1 MTDDEYKGVLT
12 LVSAATLHAILSN
25 EKTSLHGA
33 SKMVPIA
40 VNIAEQLL
48 EEIDLLD
55 VEED

>member
-48 EEIDLLD
+48 EEIDRL
-55 VEED
+55 VEDD